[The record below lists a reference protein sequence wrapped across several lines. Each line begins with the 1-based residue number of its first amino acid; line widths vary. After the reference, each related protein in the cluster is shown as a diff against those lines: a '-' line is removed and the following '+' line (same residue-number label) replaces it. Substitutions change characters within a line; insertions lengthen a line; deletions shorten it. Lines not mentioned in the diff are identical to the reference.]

1 MMLAT
6 PYRDQDPTGLWVS
19 EKMDGCRAFW
29 DGECFRTKESW
40 AVIDAPAF
48 MSEGLP
54 RGQAIDG
61 ELWANRG
68 TFEMVRQLVQYQ
80 RAASPDWSRVRF
92 MAFDAPCTISR
103 GFEERQEQLAALLAN
118 AGPHAELVQ
127 HWKCKGR
134 EQMLADFKT
143 VLALGG
149 EGLVLRKPGHFYAF
163 GRSNAWLKVKPCNI
177 D

>member
-40 AVIDAPAF
+40 AVIDAPSY

-68 TFEMVRQLVQYQ
+68 TFEMVRQLVQYK
-80 RAASPDWSRVRF
+80 RAASADWSRVRF
-92 MAFDAPCTISR
+92 MAFDAPCTVSR
-103 GFEERQEQLAALLAN
+103 SFEERQEQLAALLAN

-127 HWKCKGR
+127 HWKCASR
-134 EQMLADFKT
+134 DAMLSDFKR
-143 VLALGG
+143 VLSLGG
-149 EGLVLRKPGHFYAF
+149 EGLMLRKPGHFYAF
-163 GRSNAWLKVKPCNI
+163 GRSNAWLKVKPCNV